1 MFYVVCANAYGT
13 SETVEK
19 FDTRP
24 EALAYIES
32 LPEDIYMVILRNDSQ
47 GIKTFKV
54 SE

>member
-1 MFYVVCANAYGT
+1 MFYVLCANAYGT
-13 SETVEK
+13 SEVVKK

-24 EALAYIES
+24 EALSYIES

-47 GIKTFKV
+47 GIKPLKV